1 MSDKAAIFE
10 GTYHDIKTVR
20 TRGMMQI
27 IIEMPLQRGTEFVK
41 HFGMPTPEAE
51 IPVAIAHLN
60 LKAAASEPPAQKD
73 RRKFDDL
80 PYPQQAGIVANEQ
93 AFWRYVQEK
102 FYKKI
107 DNESEAAA
115 FIRWKCGVKSRAELT
130 PADEAAVDSWRALL
144 HNYQAWKMVA

>member
-41 HFGMPTPEAE
+41 HFGMPSPEAE

-60 LKAAASEPPAQKD
+60 LKTAAGEPPAQKD

-93 AFWRYVQEK
+93 AFWKFVGEK
-102 FYKKI
+102 FGSPI
-107 DNESEAAA
+107 DNEGSAAM
-115 FIRWKCGVKSRAELT
+115 FIRWKCGVTSRAELGEN
-130 PADEAAVDSWRALL
+130 AKASDSWRKLL
-144 HNYQAWKMVA
+144 HNYQAWTLAA